1 MPFLSRAE
9 TQFLR
14 RHLDAVCHVT
24 LDPQGPGVLRI
35 HLVPS
40 RHRLLDV
47 PFVAILN
54 GRDLLPLRVSWAILL
69 ANFIEAL
76 RPYECQTLT
85 DADRDAAADAAVQ
98 ATAAVYRSTPPE

>member
-54 GRDLLPLRVSWAILL
+54 GRDLLPAGLL
-69 ANFIEAL
+69 GHSAGQFH
-76 RPYECQTLT
+76 RG
-85 DADRDAAADAAVQ
+85 AA
-98 ATAAVYRSTPPE
+98 PL